1 MRLKNALL
9 LAAMISTLS
18 AQLSAEEHTMAVKKR
33 TMQISTNGISIF
45 FGSLGLSYYLGL
57 NNTFALGLHGN
68 GTFFSILDTMSITG
82 GGGGLSTKIFL
93 SGDAFTDSWYLEP
106 SLLFSFTQI
115 KIDNAFLKTWN
126 INPSLIAGYTWVWSK
141 GITLS
146 LGFGARYNHMFADQ
160 NVVNAKLGMAF
171 KGFTP
176 TGDLSLGWAW

>member
-9 LAAMISTLS
+9 IAAVMSTFSVQSLT
-18 AQLSAEEHTMAVKKR
+18 EEPAVVVKKK
-33 TMQISTNGISIF
+33 TMQISTNGTTVF

-57 NNTFALGLHGN
+57 NNTVALGFHGS
-68 GTFFSILDTMSITG
+68 GTFFSILDSMSITG

-93 SGDAFTDSWYLEP
+93 TGDSFTDSWYLEP
-106 SLLFSFTQI
+106 SFLFSYTQI
-115 KIDNAFLKTWN
+115 KMDNSFLKTWN

-141 GITLS
+141 GFTLS

-160 NVVNAKLGMAF
+160 NVSNAKLGIAF